1 MSRATKIGE
10 REPPARSSRRG
21 LTRAGEVRVPPTAVF
36 SRASFCAAHG
46 ISEAFYF
53 KLRDQG
59 LGPDEMRLGTR
70 VFITHEAAERW
81 RRAREKA
88 SMTA

>member
-1 MSRATKIGE
+1 MAHGEATK
-10 REPPARSSRRG
+10 RKPRKPPSR
-21 LTRAGEVRVPPTAVF
+21 TPSAMY
-36 SRASFCAAHG
+36 SIASFCAAHG